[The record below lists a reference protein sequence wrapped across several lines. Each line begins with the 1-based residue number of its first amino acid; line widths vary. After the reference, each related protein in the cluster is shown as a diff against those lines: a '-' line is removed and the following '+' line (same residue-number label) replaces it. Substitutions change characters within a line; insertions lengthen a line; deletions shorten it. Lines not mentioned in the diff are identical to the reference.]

1 MVEKKLKTRNTNY
14 LSMSS
19 MQQFHEIYSK
29 NYSIVDL
36 PKFITDNKK
45 LFKDTKEQVNECF
58 EKIIEGDSDGLMF
71 YQDVAVIT
79 AIVACDF
86 YRQETEPNAVIT
98 KKLISKV
105 EKDIK
110 ENAKSLYIKYTLAED
125 TAKFEI
131 TEEETNIPLES
142 IDFINTVKESLIP
155 KAVEINTELLEELE
169 EPDKKK
175 ETADIKE
182 AEAEEIKDQKDH
194 YDELVS
200 STKKEFTN
208 RIDSLKETLDK
219 QVKALQEAFAKSKE
233 EISEEMELVL
243 KMHKEEMEDVLKITH
258 KNTLNSKAILKSKV
272 NDYALKSKMYKK
284 GSSIKTIAKISA
296 KEVVTKDLSLIK
308 LILMSISKNK
318 TTAQEEIE
326 KFINI
331 NNIIDDDKPVTAK
344 ATKSDSEEDKPVKK
358 TDSEDKPVK
367 KVVKI
372 ESSDSEDDK
381 PIKKAVKK
389 PVAKKEL
396 SDSEEDKPA
405 KKVVKKPAAK
415 KAPVKTIKKYMTF
428 DDIGMDS
435 D

>member
-14 LSMSS
+14 LSMNN
-19 MQQFHEIYSK
+19 MQSFHEIYSK

-58 EKIIEGDSDGLMF
+58 EKMIEGDSDGVFL
-71 YQDVAVIT
+71 YQDGAVIA

-86 YRQETEPNAVIT
+86 YRQKTEPNAVIT

-105 EKDIK
+105 EKDIN

-131 TEEETNIPLES
+131 TEEESNIPLES

-175 ETADIKE
+175 ETTEIKE
-182 AEAEEIKDQKDH
+182 AEAEEIKDQKDR
-194 YDELVS
+194 YDELNS

-208 RIDSLKETLDK
+208 RIDSLKEALDK

-233 EISEEMELVL
+233 DITEEMELVL
-243 KMHKEEMEDVLKITH
+243 KMHKGEMEDVLKITH
-258 KNTLNSKAILKSKV
+258 NNTLNSKAILKSKI
-272 NDYALKSKMYKK
+272 NYYALKSKMYKK

-318 TTAQEEIE
+318 TTAQEGIE
-326 KFINI
+326 KFIN
-331 NNIIDDDKPVTAK
+331 NNIIDDDKPRTVKT
-344 ATKSDSEEDKPVKK
+344 TKSDSEEDKPVKK
-358 TDSEDKPVK
+358 TDSVDKPVK